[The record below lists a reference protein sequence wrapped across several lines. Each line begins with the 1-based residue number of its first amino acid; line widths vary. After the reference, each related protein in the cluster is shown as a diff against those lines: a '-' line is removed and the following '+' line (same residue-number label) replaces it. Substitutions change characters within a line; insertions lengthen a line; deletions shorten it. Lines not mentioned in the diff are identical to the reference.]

1 MIRICSIAH
10 NSLIHD
16 IKLRQYTITI
26 IILVTV
32 GILMKHKL
40 IGYGL
45 AIATLTVFYIE
56 PATSGWNVLT
66 GLVCLIAGA
75 YYIYK
80 SEAILG
86 NILLL
91 ISLMVNIVF
100 NWYVM

>member
-1 MIRICSIAH
+1 
-10 NSLIHD
+10 
-16 IKLRQYTITI
+16 
-26 IILVTV
+26 
-32 GILMKHKL
+32 MKHKL

-45 AIATLTVFYIE
+45 AMVTVVVFYIV
-56 PATSGWNVLT
+56 PITSGWNVLT